1 LRIGSAGWIDQVGRE
16 EPSGRGEVRASW
28 TVEARGQRGNAS
40 RGALG
45 VLLPQVH
52 RSRLRAGRKEGLRE
66 ERKKGRRGKREKIG
80 VE

>member
-1 LRIGSAGWIDQVGRE
+1 
-16 EPSGRGEVRASW
+16 
-28 TVEARGQRGNAS
+28 
-40 RGALG
+40 